1 MAFPGRMCDSSTPPS
16 SAGGPSQGAV
26 YPSREVGVCLRTYVI
41 SLKQRAFPAEI
52 MDKQEGFGQGCWEAG
67 GGDTWSPGEARVD

>member
-1 MAFPGRMCDSSTPPS
+1 M
-16 SAGGPSQGAV
+16 
-26 YPSREVGVCLRTYVI
+26 CLRTYVI

-52 MDKQEGFGQGCWEAG
+52 MDEQEGFGQGCWEAG